1 MKKLAALFLMS
12 ALGVMSLNAWEQTLK
27 ANDLEVK
34 IKSVGNPI
42 KGDNTFVLSPTLK
55 GKVLEKAIVRV
66 QFMMPEMPG
75 MPAMKE
81 MAQVSEKNGLY
92 EAKANLSMNGT
103 WQVRVDIKSKE
114 GKVYRAKTSLDL

>member
-1 MKKLAALFLMS
+1 MKKLAALFLIS

-42 KGDNTFVLSPTLK
+42 KGDNTFVLIPTLK
-55 GKVLEKAIVRV
+55 GKALEKAIVRV

-81 MAQVSEKNGLY
+81 MAQVSEKNGIY
-92 EAKANLSMNGT
+92 EAKTNLSMNGT

-114 GKVYRAKTSLDL
+114 GQVYRAKTSLDL